1 MKKETQTYTFDA
13 NLDVL
18 ELIRN
23 ILNDLGKETGLDNK
37 KSYQLKLAVDE
48 IATNI
53 IKHGYLE
60 AGVNDGKFDLVI
72 DINTDKIAVTLVDN
86 GAPFNPL
93 EFSTPT
99 EKDLD
104 IPLEERPIGGLGV
117 MIAKQSVDEFLYKFE
132 NGQNKNIF
140 IVYHSHPVNC

>member
-1 MKKETQTYTFDA
+1 MKKEKQTYTFDA
-13 NLDVL
+13 NLEVL
-18 ELIRN
+18 EQIRN
-23 ILNDLGKETGLDNK
+23 ILDDVGKETGLDNK
-37 KSYQLKLAVDE
+37 KSYKLKLAVDE

-60 AGVNDGKFDLVI
+60 AGIDDGKFYLTI
-72 DINTDKIAVTLVDN
+72 DMNDEKVGVTLVDD
-86 GAPFNPL
+86 GVPFNPL
-93 EFSTPT
+93 EFSTPS

-132 NGQNKNIF
+132 DGKNKNVF
-140 IVYHSHPVNC
+140 IVKFS